1 MIGSLTIRLTS
12 TVWESGSV
20 GGWESGQKT
29 FPLSLRDSWN
39 QDQCF
44 QSRPR
49 ENSPP
54 SDEIHAHKKTG
65 RSKTLV
71 LLLPVFS
78 LSSIEKCLPQG
89 LLAVV
94 LVRNCQFFTS
104 LGTACG
110 EHATAVL
117 CCHSLTETMLV
128 HAAAVVRLKCSFHCS
143 LSLLFCCYISLVQAQ
158 CCSLRV
164 QKYT

>member
-1 MIGSLTIRLTS
+1 MDNR
-12 TVWESGSV
+12 
-20 GGWESGQKT
+20 
-29 FPLSLRDSWN
+29 LSLYLCGIPGIKTNATKAGIEKTVRQVTKS
-39 QDQCF
+39 
-44 QSRPR
+44 
-49 ENSPP
+49 
-54 SDEIHAHKKTG
+54 IHTKKTG
-65 RSKTLV
+65 RSKTFV

-117 CCHSLTETMLV
+117 RCHSLTETMLV